1 MREEIKKMSVEQ
13 LASLGIENTVYIKPV
28 VENGVTAFAVH
39 NAAGATVGVLPT
51 ETAAQ
56 ATVLAHDLKQATL
69 H

>member
-1 MREEIKKMSVEQ
+1 MSVEQ
-13 LASLGIENTVYIKPV
+13 LAALGIENTVYIKPV

-39 NAAGATVGVLPT
+39 NAAGAKVGVLPT

-56 ATVLAHDLKQATL
+56 AAVIEHDLQQATL